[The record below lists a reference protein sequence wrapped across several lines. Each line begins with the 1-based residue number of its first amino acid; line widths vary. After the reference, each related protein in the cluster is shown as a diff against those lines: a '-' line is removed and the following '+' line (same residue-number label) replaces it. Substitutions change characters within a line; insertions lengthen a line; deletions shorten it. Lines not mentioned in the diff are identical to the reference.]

1 MSGIDGPGK
10 VGGASIASGVER
22 ASEAQGAEKSG
33 SVEAA
38 TNEAIATGMEAL
50 FDQVAAELQAGHFA
64 DRSEAIRAA
73 VDGVLAEQMGH
84 LAPATRGQLA
94 AQIAD
99 VLSEHPGLSTRLDR
113 LLNV

>member
-1 MSGIDGPGK
+1 MSGVDGPGK
-10 VGGASIASGVER
+10 VGGASIASSVER

-33 SVEAA
+33 SVDA

-64 DRSEAIRAA
+64 DRGEAVRAA

-84 LAPATRGQLA
+84 LPPATRGQLA
-94 AQIAD
+94 VQIAD
-99 VLSEHPGLSTRLDR
+99 VLSEHPALSTRLDR